1 MTYTS
6 QRMWNQTYFTK
17 LSIIIKQWLSR
28 MQNHF
33 LLYFHHITICIKHFS
48 LVKDICG
55 TPLRLYLMT
64 CLQAFKQT
72 DLTRFFQPWRERPG
86 TPSRVR
92 TWGKRRVLRLRTS
105 LLISW
110 LHYFHSELG
119 PALLSLCCW
128 QFFTNREPWFIWK
141 FCNVSLCFWNIFRS
155 LSLELRTLICISFIS
170 IF

>member
-1 MTYTS
+1 
-6 QRMWNQTYFTK
+6 MWNQTYFTK

-33 LLYFHHITICIKHFS
+33 LLYFHQITICITPFP
-48 LVKDICG
+48 LVKYICG
-55 TPLRLYLMT
+55 TPLILYLMT
-64 CLQAFKQT
+64 CLQAFKQISQ
-72 DLTRFFQPWRERPG
+72 DSSS
-86 TPSRVR
+86 PSVRGQGPLLRVR
-92 TWGKRRVLRLRTS
+92 SWGKRRVSRLRTS